1 MFGKI
6 TKIYIW
12 RKHFSSF
19 FFFWDSVDL
28 VENRKRADLVTN
40 ITCFALLTKFTYEE
54 NNFKS
59 FFCFQILTTWL
70 KTEDLDFWWW
80 NSRIVHNTP
89 NLHMK
94 KIIFVF
100 FFFFGFC
107 RLGWNQKQCVCS
119 NKQYVLSMISKIY
132 IWKNNFRL
140 FFYFFLVCRLGWNQK
155 MCAFSNEHCMLCMIS
170 HIYIWKK
177 IFFVFFLFS
186 NIFDLV
192 KHSKM
197 CV

>member
-1 MFGKI
+1 MKKIFFTFISKFHKHFWTWWKKPRNQRFCNKWDMFGKI

-28 VENRKRADLVTN
+28 VENRKGADLVTN

-54 NNFKS
+54 NNFQS

-70 KTEDLDFWWW
+70 KTEDLYFWWW
-80 NSRIVHNTP
+80 NSRIVHDTP

-119 NKQYVLSMISKIY
+119 NEQYVLSMIFKIY
-132 IWKNNFRL
+132 IWRK
-140 FFYFFLVCRLGWNQK
+140 
-155 MCAFSNEHCMLCMIS
+155 
-170 HIYIWKK
+170 
-177 IFFVFFLFS
+177 
-186 NIFDLV
+186 
-192 KHSKM
+192 
-197 CV
+197 